1 MKKLYIFI
9 DDNKAQTNEIT
20 NEFEEYINENFSDY
34 VLLLTEKREPI
45 MDEAE
50 TVYLISEY

>member
-9 DDNKAQTNEIT
+9 DDNKAQTSEIT

-45 MDEAE
+45 MDEAG